1 MSSVF
6 SRRAILAGAV
16 AVFGSSIAAAEDND
30 LVSRVGRTLKRLDA
44 PPPDP
49 PKVSPSLP
57 IATEGQ
63 YFDPK
68 LLPPLESPVDF
79 PVPPVDVQGLIEAIV
94 SWQVCEYNERLQQSE
109 VLKYLTQEEVE
120 NKTVTF
126 VAGES
131 LYQVMQAN
139 FDLVDQ
145 DGFITSINGQAQD
158 EAAQKYW
165 MYDVNGEMALV
176 GAKDLILE
184 PGDHVEFKLEEMK

>member
-1 MSSVF
+1 MKMKIFLTTSLLF
-6 SRRAILAGAV
+6 STMM
-16 AVFGSSIAAAEDND
+16 IAACTPKTEQTPETTSQTVVQS
-30 LVSRVGRTLKRLDA
+30 VS
-44 PPPDP
+44 
-49 PKVSPSLP
+49 
-57 IATEGQ
+57 
-63 YFDPK
+63 
-68 LLPPLESPVDF
+68 
-79 PVPPVDVQGLIEAIV
+79 
-94 SWQVCEYNERLQQSE
+94 SE
-109 VLKYLTQEEVE
+109 VQQEEATISLQVDGEEVE